1 MTREEVRTFLNGTKV
16 YVDGKSREIQ
26 EKLFSLG
33 YYWNDKIKIVQYEKK
48 PFLFITEDGITYS
61 DDVVFFKKESL
72 ERELS
77 ADEILSIEVTVS
89 YRPFKSK
96 EECWNEMMKHQ
107 PFGWVMG
114 KIHENFYHIDSVY
127 SYNPNNGYVV
137 HLSQNSLCIN
147 YEHMFKNYKFA
158 DGKPFGIKEE

>member
-48 PFLFITEDGITYS
+48 PFLFITEDGGIIYS
-61 DDVVFFKKESL
+61 DDVVYFKKESL
-72 ERELS
+72 EREIS

-96 EECWNEMMKHQ
+96 EECWQEMMKHQ
-107 PFGWVMG
+107 PFGWIID
-114 KIHENFYHIDSVY
+114 KLENFQHIALVY
-127 SYNPNNGYVV
+127 SCDDGHRVG
-137 HLSQNSLCIN
+137 LSHAAVSVDF
-147 YEHMFKNYKFA
+147 EHMLKDLKFA
-158 DGKPFGIKEE
+158 DGTPFGIKE